1 MKHKF
6 LFLILIVGILALM
19 LLTGCTASFAPYTT
33 PPTPAPPPTPIV
45 IVQQVETK
53 EAKKSTSGEI
63 LIALA
68 FASCSAAI
76 ILGSTALYLFM
87 RMKQKQNN
95 QPESTLTN
103 GTVLVNRVTIYVD
116 GYVYSSDSSDAIVN
130 TLILRGYSPDYARM
144 LVDGTNFRRLS

>member
-6 LFLILIVGILALM
+6 LFLVLIVAVLALM
-19 LLTGCTASFAPYTT
+19 LLTGCSASIAPYTP

-45 IVQQVETK
+45 IVQQVQQA
-53 EAKKSTSGEI
+53 EAEKSAGSEI

-68 FASCSAAI
+68 FASCSGAI

-87 RMKQKQNN
+87 RIKQKQND
-95 QPESTLTN
+95 QREPTLKN
-103 GTVLVNRVTIYVD
+103 GAVLVNRVTIYVD
-116 GYVYSSDSSDAIVN
+116 GYVYSSDSSEAIVN

-144 LVDGTNFRRLS
+144 LVDGAN